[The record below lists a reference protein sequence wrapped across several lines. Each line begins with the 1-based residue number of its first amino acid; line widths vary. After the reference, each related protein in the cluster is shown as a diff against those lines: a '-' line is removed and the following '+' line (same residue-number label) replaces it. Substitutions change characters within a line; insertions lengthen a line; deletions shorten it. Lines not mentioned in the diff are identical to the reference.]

1 MYRHR
6 SRRLARPVASVVVL
20 MLALA
25 ATGCG
30 ADPEPAAEK
39 PAAAEP
45 TVSAPA
51 PQHTHFNVLASDVRW
66 LIPPE
71 ASGLPT
77 TGVQLALIEGHPLI
91 KDPFTFRLKFQPGTR
106 LMPHTHPEAERITV
120 LAGVL
125 NQGLGETFDQNAT
138 EALQPGSFV
147 YRSPGIA
154 HFVWF
159 DKETILQFS
168 GNGPF
173 GIEYVNPA
181 DDPRKA

>member
-1 MYRHR
+1 MYSHR
-6 SRRLARPVASVVVL
+6 RRGFVKQVASAVVL
-20 MLALA
+20 ILALA
-25 ATGCG
+25 ATGCS
-30 ADPEPAAEK
+30 ADPEPVAKKTAV
-39 PAAAEP
+39 AEP
-45 TVSAPA
+45 SVSAPA
-51 PQHTHFNVLASDVRW
+51 PQPTHFNILASDVRW
-66 LIPPE
+66 LTPPD

-77 TGVQLALIEGHPLI
+77 TGVQIALIEGHPFV

-106 LMPHTHPEAERITV
+106 LMPHTHPVVERITV
-120 LAGVL
+120 LAGTL
-125 NQGLGETFDQNAT
+125 NQGMGETFDQNAT
-138 EALQPGSFV
+138 EALQPGSFA